1 MDINPLIADLNKYRD
16 ELALSISIA
25 FDLHELEKSDVYI
38 ANDIA
43 EIKGEGATIDPFQQ
57 VADLYNLP
65 RKEVV
70 QNIRKFTNKC
80 YKDEFRIGSLEPKD
94 IEFDQSE
101 EQLACHL
108 EYCTSNSSA

>member
-25 FDLHELEKSDVYI
+25 FDLHELNKADVYM

-43 EIKGEGATIDPFQQ
+43 EIKGESVSSDPFQQ
-57 VADLYNLP
+57 VGDLYNLP

-101 EQLACHL
+101 KQLDFFL
-108 EYCTSNSSA
+108 EKLAANDSE

>member
-43 EIKGEGATIDPFQQ
+43 EIKGESVSSDPFQQ
-57 VADLYNLP
+57 VGDLYNLP
-65 RKEVV
+65 RKEVPLV
-70 QNIRKFTNKC
+70 PKLQLGNIILKGLEALLFLFTTH
-80 YKDEFRIGSLEPKD
+80 D
-94 IEFDQSE
+94 
-101 EQLACHL
+101 
-108 EYCTSNSSA
+108 

>member
-25 FDLHELEKSDVYI
+25 FDLHELEKADVYI

-43 EIKGEGATIDPFQQ
+43 EIKGELATEGDPFQQ

-65 RKEVV
+65 RKEVL
-70 QNIRKFTNKC
+70 QNIRRFTNDC
-80 YKDEFRIGSLEPKD
+80 YKDEFRVGSLIPKD

-101 EQLACHL
+101 K
-108 EYCTSNSSA
+108 

>member
-16 ELALSISIA
+16 ELIDNISIA
-25 FDLHELEKSDVYI
+25 MGLHELNKADVYM

-43 EIKGEGATIDPFQQ
+43 EIKGESVSSDPFQQ
-57 VADLYNLP
+57 VGDLYNLP

-80 YKDEFRIGSLEPKD
+80 YKDEFRIGSLKPKD